1 METKIAS
8 QKLKEIMLTKIR
20 LRKEVEDARK
30 FNYFVSVFNFCLDH
44 LEYEYR
50 TILVKTYFKCQFKFW
65 WVDIYAKT
73 TFYRMR
79 ARALTNFVSLFELIY
94 ENIED
99 FAN

>member
-8 QKLKEIMLTKIR
+8 QKLKEIMLTKLR
-20 LRKEVEDARK
+20 LRKEVEDTQK

-44 LEYEYR
+44 LEHEYR
-50 TILVKTYFKCQFKFW
+50 TILVKTYVKCQFKFW
-65 WVDIYAKT
+65 WVDVYTKT